1 MSGDD
6 YSIRPFQTIE
16 EYQACAELQEETW
29 GRGFSERVPTA
40 ILKVSQMLGG
50 VAAGAYSPDGRL
62 MGFVFGMTGLR
73 NGETVHW
80 SDMLAV
86 RPGVRHQGLATRLK
100 AYQRDQ
106 VLPLGIEKM
115 YWTFDPLR
123 SRNAYLNFRK
133 LGVVAREY
141 LEDMYGATDSPLHRD
156 IGTDRLVAL
165 WLLGSDRVKVRLGG
179 AASKQQGEPVQA
191 GTTVVLGA
199 VGDGELP
206 RPDVPN
212 LSLTADKVLITIP
225 TDVGA
230 VMEADAE
237 LARAWRAATRSA
249 FVHYLAR
256 GYEARDFVRGPR
268 TSRYVLALRDD
279 DSATEV
285 RTT

>member
-1 MSGDD
+1 M
-6 YSIRPFQTIE
+6 
-16 EYQACAELQEETW
+16 
-29 GRGFSERVPTA
+29 
-40 ILKVSQMLGG
+40 
-50 VAAGAYSPDGRL
+50 
-62 MGFVFGMTGLR
+62 
-73 NGETVHW
+73 
-80 SDMLAV
+80 
-86 RPGVRHQGLATRLK
+86 
-100 AYQRDQ
+100 
-106 VLPLGIEKM
+106 
-115 YWTFDPLR
+115 
-123 SRNAYLNFRK
+123 
-133 LGVVAREY
+133 
-141 LEDMYGATDSPLHRD
+141 
-156 IGTDRLVAL
+156 
-165 WLLGSDRVKVRLGG
+165 
-179 AASKQQGEPVQA
+179 
-191 GTTVVLGA
+191 
-199 VGDGELP
+199 P